1 MKTFKKFIAEAYDV
15 PLTTNKEIDM
25 YKQSKID
32 KKFLKK
38 LLKLLKPNKLPIPI
52 VGGTGTHKG
61 KISVRFKGHPS
72 KTRNQM
78 MKPVTKTFNT
88 WKKQNKITSNVRL
101 GDGSPDLGKS
111 SGSASK
117 GKKEIASQG
126 VVAEGVFA
134 AMIFMKFADKSMTEK
149 ALNKLLYKIKLNK
162 EIKATTTTHKKVQ
175 DIIKLSINMGAR
187 PFADLINPEFE
198 ELRNKM
204 FLSANAYTKSKNVE
218 KYEKFFKSNGK
229 LDEIRVVADGLSDQ
243 KGTKT
248 DIYIEVKSMFNGSIV
263 TKKYNLSL
271 KFGSVGQ
278 FGQVSGSKFSNFVE
292 LWKTFE
298 IEKPIKAIEEKY
310 NDLIEKGNVTG
321 AIDLVYKTA
330 LKQFNKD
337 FSTKTEDMSS
347 ILKLFKAINHHATL
361 GDNIEMVHL
370 NKGTFE
376 SYTFK
381 QTKAKL
387 ISLAKAHKFTAEL
400 ISSKPKEGGFV
411 LPKIKILMD
420 GKEFLTIRSKADK
433 REHGLFYAR
442 NYIEKKEMFGH
453 IFSHTKKEK

>member
-38 LLKLLKPNKLPIPI
+38 LLKLLKPNKLPVPI

-111 SGSASK
+111 SGLARK
-117 GKKEIASQG
+117 GKQKIDKQG
-126 VVAEGVFA
+126 DVAEGVFA

-149 ALNKLLYKIKLNK
+149 TLNKILYKLKLNK

-175 DIIKLSINMGAR
+175 DIIKLSINMGPR

-298 IEKPIKAIEEKY
+298 IDIKGIKTKY
-310 NDLIEKGNVTG
+310 ENLVKNGNVTG

-330 LKQFNKD
+330 LKQFKAD

-400 ISSKPKEGGFV
+400 ISSKPKDGGFV

-453 IFSHTKKEK
+453 IFSQHHTKKEK

>member
-1 MKTFKKFIAEAYDV
+1 MKSFKKFITEAYNIPISKPADIAAFN
-15 PLTTNKEIDM
+15 TTV
-25 YKQSKID
+25 D
-32 KKFLKK
+32 KKALRK
-38 LLKLLKPNKLPIPI
+38 LLKILKPNKIPVPL
-52 VGGTGTHKG
+52 VGDAFG
-61 KISVRFKGHPS
+61 KVKIRFSGGPTPRAKIKKRIE
-72 KTRNQM
+72 KTLKQ
-78 MKPVTKTFNT
+78 
-88 WKKQNKITSNVRL
+88 WKKDNNIKSKVGT
-101 GDGSPDLGKS
+101 GDGSLRGRGDETS
-111 SGSASK
+111 D
-117 GKKEIASQG
+117 KKKIFSQG
-126 VVAEGVFA
+126 DTAEGVFA
-134 AMIFMKFADKSMTEK
+134 TMLFMKFADKSMTEK

-175 DIIKLSINMGAR
+175 DIIKLSINMGPR

-229 LDEIRVVADGLSDQ
+229 LDEIRVVADGLSNQ

-292 LWKTFE
+292 LWKTFKIDIKG
-298 IEKPIKAIEEKY
+298 IEKAY
-310 NDLIEKGNVTG
+310 NKLIEKGNVTG

-330 LKQFNKD
+330 LSSFKDD
-337 FSTKTEDMSS
+337 FSKKTEDMSS
-347 ILKLFKAINHHATL
+347 ILKLFEAIRHHATL
-361 GDNIEMVHL
+361 GENIEMVHL

-387 ISLAKAHKFTAEL
+387 ISLAKAHNFTAEL
-400 ISSKPKEGGFV
+400 ISSKPKDGGFV